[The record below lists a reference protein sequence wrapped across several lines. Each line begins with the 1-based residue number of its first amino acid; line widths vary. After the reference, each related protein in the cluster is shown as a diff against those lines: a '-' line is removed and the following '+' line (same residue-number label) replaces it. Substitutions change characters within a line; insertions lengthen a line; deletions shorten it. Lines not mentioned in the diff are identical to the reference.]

1 MGPAR
6 LGLAGRPG
14 AAPLGVHTRKEVG
27 MGACGRLGPTELLL
41 IGLLVVLLFGANRL
55 PEIGRGLGLG
65 IRRFKKAIRD
75 EDGEEKKSLRD
86 DTGSEKS

>member
-1 MGPAR
+1 
-6 LGLAGRPG
+6 
-14 AAPLGVHTRKEVG
+14 

-41 IGLLVVLLFGANRL
+41 IALLVVLLFGANRL

-65 IRRFKKAIRD
+65 IRRFKKAIRE
-75 EDGEEKKSLRD
+75 EDVEEKKPLRD

>member
-1 MGPAR
+1 
-6 LGLAGRPG
+6 
-14 AAPLGVHTRKEVG
+14 

-41 IGLLVVLLFGANRL
+41 IALLVVLLFGANRL

-65 IRRFKKAIRD
+65 IRRFKQSIRE
-75 EDGEEKKSLRD
+75 EDAEEKKPLHD

>member
-1 MGPAR
+1 
-6 LGLAGRPG
+6 
-14 AAPLGVHTRKEVG
+14 

-55 PEIGRGLGLG
+55 SEIGRGLGLG
-65 IRRFKKAIRD
+65 IRRFRE
-75 EDGEEKKSLRD
+75 EDAEEKKSLHD